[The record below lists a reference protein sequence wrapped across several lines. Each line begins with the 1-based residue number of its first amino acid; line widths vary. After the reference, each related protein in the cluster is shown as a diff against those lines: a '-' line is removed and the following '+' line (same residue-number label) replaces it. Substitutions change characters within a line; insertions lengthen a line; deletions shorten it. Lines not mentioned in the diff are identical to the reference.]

1 MNYPSISEYIQ
12 ALRAPQDNFGAQLE
26 HLRLVVDA
34 SNHPVMSSGNFAV
47 VFKMTDGERF
57 YALKCFTKEQAG
69 RDEAYRQIAEE
80 LRTVRSS
87 FLVHIDYYEGELFVD
102 SRQTDETEFP
112 VLLMDW
118 VDGVPLD
125 KYVATIAHD
134 REARERLLYELHALM
149 AFLLPQD
156 FAHGDL
162 KPDNIFVQRDGQVKL
177 LDYDGMYVYVMYGQS
192 AREVGSPQYRPRLPQ
207 ELPFD
212 QHIDDYAAVL
222 ILLLAAYNVHV
233 PCDFNNL
240 LKDDPIEFI
249 RQFQPYS
256 DDAFIRPLL
265 AAYLVAAYAGSLDF
279 MIVCAL
285 VIRPGLSVHRDLT
298 SKARLWFLGSE
309 LNMRQAMRWFALS
322 GELARAESKQA
333 LPDTINGHAYV
344 DLGLSV
350 KWATCNVGASS
361 PEDYGDYYAWGET
374 FTKSSYYDLGSKTWG
389 ESTYNYDIGGDASLD
404 AARANWGGTWR
415 LPTEAEAQELLDK
428 CDWERTTLG
437 GKAGYKVTGP
447 SGRSIFLPAA
457 GHRYGSRLD
466 GACGYGAYWTSSPG
480 ESDAYG
486 AYGLFFLDSDRGVDW
501 SDRWFGRSVRPVS
514 EIEAQR
520 IRFI

>member
-12 ALRAPQDNFGAQLE
+12 ALRAPQDNFGSRLE

-57 YALKCFTKEQAG
+57 YALKCFTKEQQG
-69 RDEAYRQIAEE
+69 RDEAYRQIAKE
-80 LRTVRSS
+80 LRTVQSS
-87 FLVHIDYYEGELFVD
+87 FLVHIDYYEDELFVD

-149 AFLLPQD
+149 TFLLPQD

-162 KPDNIFVQRDGQVKL
+162 KPDNIFVQRDGRVKL
-177 LDYDGMYVYVMYGQS
+177 LDYDGMFVPAMYGQS
-192 AREVGSPQYRPRLPQ
+192 AREVGSPQYRPRLPK

-222 ILLLAAYNVHV
+222 ILLLAAYNVHA
-233 PCDFNNL
+233 PCDINDL

-249 RQFQPYS
+249 QQFQPYS

-265 AAYLVAAYAGSLDF
+265 AAYLMAAYAGSLDF
-279 MIVCAL
+279 MTVCAL

-298 SKARLWFLGSE
+298 SKARLWFYGSE
-309 LNMRQAMRWFALS
+309 LNMRQAMRWLALS

-333 LPDTINGHAYV
+333 LPGTINGHDYV

-361 PEDYGDYYAWGET
+361 PEDYGNYYAWGET
-374 FTKSSYYDLGSKTWG
+374 STKSSYDEDNCKTCDFDPVYG
-389 ESTYNYDIGGDASLD
+389 ESSYYYDIGGNSSLD

-428 CDWERTTLG
+428 CDWERTTQG
-437 GKAGYKVTGP
+437 GRAGYKVTGP

-457 GHRYGSRLD
+457 GGREGSSLGGAGRNGFYWASTPDEDHPDRAYDLDFYGSRRYV
-466 GACGYGAYWTSSPG
+466 G
-480 ESDAYG
+480 
-486 AYGLFFLDSDRGVDW
+486 GVY
-501 SDRWFGRSVRPVS
+501 RYVGRSVRPVS
-514 EIEAQR
+514 E
-520 IRFI
+520 